1 MIDVK
6 KNLDQVSLY
15 ARLDAAVVIEE
26 EFDRLFKV
34 LDLVPSELSPTIER
48 RDVINIIE
56 TYKNMEI
63 FKGAKDGICDKK
75 GEPV

>member
-6 KNLDQVSLY
+6 KTLGQVSLY

-26 EFDRLFKV
+26 EFDHLFKV
-34 LDLVPSELSPTIER
+34 LFLVDKNATLEK
-48 RDVINIIE
+48 RDVINVLK
-56 TYKNMEI
+56 TYKEFQI
-63 FKGAKDGICDKK
+63 FKGKKAGICDKK